1 MLIGEARIPLMRAPA
16 LFAAVVLALAWCSTA
31 AAGQAQPGSARG
43 QVTDSSGGVL
53 PGVTVTAAASDGRI
67 VTSTVTDGSGGFVLK
82 AVPAG
87 RLSLTFQL
95 EGFANVA
102 IQLSIEPGNE
112 TQIVERL
119 DLAQLSETVVVHA
132 PPVIVPPVPPR
143 PRIIPPPPPVPVA
156 AAVPPHD
163 RDSICGPSK
172 RGARSGSLGTIAS
185 GLAANQ
191 TENFAAGAQLVIVGG
206 RQDGLEPGRNLVV
219 RRDFVVRGDAGA
231 ESVAE
236 HSAGLLQIVTAGDRT
251 SLAVVVYA
259 CDEFRKGDFLAAFN
273 PEPLRVPEPAGT
285 PAYRDAARIL
295 FADEGQT
302 MGAPRR
308 LMVIDRGTDR
318 GTRVGQRFTL
328 FRDRPGMSRPEI
340 IGDAVVV
347 AVRADSATVRIV
359 RVVDA
364 IIAGDKAAPHL
375 APVAA
380 R

>member
-1 MLIGEARIPLMRAPA
+1 MRAPVA
-16 LFAAVVLALAWCSTA
+16 TLIVLAACLALCSSVVF
-31 AAGQAQPGSARG
+31 GQTPQGSARG

-53 PGVTVTAAASDGRI
+53 PGVTVTATAADGRI
-67 VTSTVTDGSGGFVLK
+67 LKSTVTDGAGAFALSALPV
-82 AVPAG
+82 G

-102 IQLSIEPGNE
+102 VPLSIEPGRD
-112 TQIVERL
+112 TRIVEHL

-132 PPVIVPPVPPR
+132 PPVVAPPR
-143 PRIIPPPPPVPVA
+143 PRIIPPPPPAPVVT
-156 AAVPPHD
+156 AVPAHD

-172 RGARSGSLGTIAS
+172 PGARSESLGIITS
-185 GLAANQ
+185 GRDANQ
-191 TENFAAGAQLVIVGG
+191 VENYAAGAQLVIAGG
-206 RQDGLEPGRNLVV
+206 RHDGLEPGRNFVV
-219 RRDFVVRGDAGA
+219 RRDYVVRGDAGA
-231 ESVAE
+231 EAVAE
-236 HSAGLLQIVTAGDRT
+236 HSAGLLQIITAGSRS

-273 PEPLRVPEPAGT
+273 PEPVRDPEPAGT

-318 GTRVGQRFTL
+318 GTHVGQRFTL
-328 FRDRPGMSRPEI
+328 FRQRPGTSRPDI
-340 IGDAVVV
+340 VGDAVAV
-347 AVRADSATVRIV
+347 AVRADSATIRIN
-359 RVVDA
+359 RVADA
-364 IIAGDKAAPHL
+364 ITAGDKAAPQV

>member
-1 MLIGEARIPLMRAPA
+1 MRAPVA
-16 LFAAVVLALAWCSTA
+16 TLIVLAACLALCSSVVF
-31 AAGQAQPGSARG
+31 GQTPQGSARG

-53 PGVTVTAAASDGRI
+53 PGVTVTATAADGRI
-67 VTSTVTDGSGGFVLK
+67 LKSTVTDGAGAFALSALPV
-82 AVPAG
+82 G

-102 IQLSIEPGNE
+102 VPLSIEPGRD
-112 TQIVERL
+112 TRIVEHL

-132 PPVIVPPVPPR
+132 PPVVAPPPPR
-143 PRIIPPPPPVPVA
+143 PRIIPPPPPAPVVT
-156 AAVPPHD
+156 AVPAHD

-172 RGARSGSLGTIAS
+172 PGARSESLGIITS
-185 GLAANQ
+185 GRDANQ
-191 TENFAAGAQLVIVGG
+191 VENYAAGAQLVIAGG
-206 RQDGLEPGRNLVV
+206 RHDGLEPGRNFVV
-219 RRDFVVRGDAGA
+219 RRDYVVRGDAGA
-231 ESVAE
+231 EAVAE
-236 HSAGLLQIVTAGDRT
+236 HSAGLLQIITAGSRS

-259 CDEFRKGDFLAAFN
+259 CDEFRKGDFLASFN
-273 PEPLRVPEPAGT
+273 PEPVRDPEPAGT

-318 GTRVGQRFTL
+318 GTHVGQRFTL
-328 FRDRPGMSRPEI
+328 FRQRPGTSRPDI
-340 IGDAVVV
+340 VGDAVAV
-347 AVRADSATVRIV
+347 AVRADSATIRIN
-359 RVVDA
+359 RVADA
-364 IIAGDKAAPHL
+364 ITAGDKAAPQV